1 MPNTRAMSP
10 VEVRVTLE
18 ESDVRRG
25 LFFTMTRHSPG
36 LRFLPLFYAFA
47 IVALVFG
54 VVVLSKGHEPSLT
67 EVIFGAACL
76 GFLALVPIGLRRM
89 AAQMYARVPV
99 REATWRFRDSGIQI
113 QSGNA
118 VTSHEWFGLYRT
130 YETRVAFYVHDK
142 PSVFHV
148 LPKRGLDDATI
159 EAIRGW
165 LAARAKPKRAIETVA
180 WMSPSM
186 AMIVMLVVTALWIW
200 LGG

>member
-1 MPNTRAMSP
+1 MSP

-18 ESDVRRG
+18 EADVRRG

-36 LRFLPLFYAFA
+36 LRFLPLFYGLA
-47 IVALVFG
+47 IVALIFG
-54 VVVLSKGHEPSLT
+54 VVVLARGHEPSTYEL
-67 EVIFGAACL
+67 IFGAACV
-76 GFLALVPIGLRRM
+76 GFLTLVPLGLRRM
-89 AAQMYARVPV
+89 AAQMFARVPV
-99 REATWRFRDSGIQI
+99 REATWRFRDAGIQI
-113 QSGNA
+113 QSGPA

-130 YETRVAFYVHDK
+130 YETRLAFYVHDK

-186 AMIVMLVVTALWIW
+186 AMIGMLVVTALWVW